1 MAAVTAAMAAATLAI
16 IVQDQTPLRAAARE
30 SAQQQAVLWQGDVVE
45 VRGER
50 QGYLQVYDYRRER
63 GGYVRAARTRPLSTG
78 GSDAPGLLAV
88 MRFLRDTPGAEA
100 LGIAYAAAYLKAA
113 PARDITAEPFDA
125 LGGMAER
132 LAQRA
137 SQRQGAQAEAVTAAH
152 LEVAAQYGVTLRGIE
167 RDGEVRLCYDGD
179 AWRRAMAL
187 PATPAQRLRAVLGQ
201 TRPDCLGPA
210 QPGAAPPAFTQ
221 EHAALLDSVP
231 AQDLP
236 AYLQNRLAMR
246 KALVWSALAFQ
257 QARKGN
263 APAAAYALQW
273 LAAVNRE
280 ELAEEDQAAYTEA
293 AIRAGAIRWGAA
305 PGQATAAQP
314 VPGGLAVAL
323 EPGQPGET
331 CVLLTD
337 DRHPRGAPLLRR
349 CTYGVVWPASARA
362 HPSGAA
368 LALAVQPMEGW
379 RELWLLRRDGQQW
392 RADVLP
398 PGSSNPDIGYA
409 EFAGWV
415 PGAEKM
421 LVAREVRAEG
431 KFRRSFE
438 LVDMATLATER
449 SADKP
454 ESLSVFYKWQEP
466 AWKRTT
472 ISLR

>member
-1 MAAVTAAMAAATLAI
+1 MAGPVSAIAAATLAI
-16 IVQDQTPLRAAARE
+16 VVQDQTPLRAAARE

-63 GGYVRAARTRPLSTG
+63 GGYVRAARTRPLTMDG
-78 GSDAPGLLAV
+78 AEAPGLLAV
-88 MRFLRDTPGAEA
+88 VRFLRDTPGAEA
-100 LGIAYAAAYLKAA
+100 LGIAYTAAYLKAA
-113 PARDITAEPFDA
+113 PARTITAEPFDA

-137 SQRQGAQAEAVTAAH
+137 SLRQGAQAEAVTAAH
-152 LEVAAQYGVTLRGIE
+152 LEVASQYGVTMRSIE

-187 PATPAQRLRAVLGQ
+187 PMTAMQRARAALGQ
-201 TRPDCLGPA
+201 TRPDCLGPER
-210 QPGAAPPAFTQ
+210 PGAPPPAFTPD
-221 EHAALLDSVP
+221 HAALLDAVP
-231 AQDLP
+231 LQDLP
-236 AYLQNRLAMR
+236 AYLQNRVQVR
-246 KALVWSALAFQ
+246 KALVWSAIAFQ

-263 APAAAYALQW
+263 APAAERALQL
-273 LAAVNRE
+273 LAAVNRD
-280 ELAEEDQAAYTEA
+280 ELAEEDQGAYTEA
-293 AIRAGAIRWGAA
+293 AVRVGAVRWGAA
-305 PGQATAAQP
+305 VPASAAAG
-314 VPGGLAVAL
+314 PGGLAVAT

-337 DRHPRGAPLLRR
+337 DRHARTSPLLRR
-349 CTYGVVWPASARA
+349 CTYGVVWQASARV
-362 HPSGAA
+362 HPSGTA

-392 RADVLP
+392 RVDVLP

-415 PGAEKM
+415 PGADKM
-421 LVAREVRAEG
+421 LVAREVRADG
-431 KFRRSFE
+431 RLRRSFE

-449 SADKP
+449 SADRP

-472 ISLR
+472 VSLR

>member
-1 MAAVTAAMAAATLAI
+1 MAGAITAIAAATLAI
-16 IVQDQTPLRAAARE
+16 VVQDQTPLRAAARE

-63 GGYVRAARTRPLSTG
+63 GGYVRAARTRPLATSDK
-78 GSDAPGLLAV
+78 DAPELLAV
-88 MRFLRDTPGAEA
+88 VRFLRDTPGAEA
-100 LGIAYAAAYLKAA
+100 LGIAYTAAYLKAA
-113 PARDITAEPFDA
+113 PARAITAEPFDA

-137 SQRQGAQAEAVTAAH
+137 SMRQGAQAEAVTAAH
-152 LEVAAQYGVTLRGIE
+152 LEVAAQYGVTLRSIE

-187 PATPAQRLRAVLGQ
+187 PNTAMQRARAVLAQ
-201 TRPDCLGPA
+201 TRPDCLAPERPGSPA
-210 QPGAAPPAFTQ
+210 PVFTL

-231 AQDLP
+231 VQDVP
-236 AYLQNRLAMR
+236 PYVQNRLYLR
-246 KALVWSALAFQ
+246 KAVVWSAIAFQ
-257 QARKGN
+257 QARKGS
-263 APAAAYALQW
+263 APAAERALQW

-280 ELAEEDQAAYTEA
+280 ELAEEDQAAYAEA
-293 AIRAGAIRWGAA
+293 AVRTGAARWGAVANVA
-305 PGQATAAQP
+305 PPPGA
-314 VPGGLAVAL
+314 GGLAVAL
-323 EPGQPGET
+323 APGEPGET

-337 DRHPRGAPLLRR
+337 DRHPLNVPLLRR
-349 CTYGVVWPASARA
+349 CTYGVVWPASARP

-379 RELWLLRRDGQQW
+379 RELWLLRREGQQW
-392 RADVLP
+392 RVDVLP
-398 PGSSNPDIGYA
+398 PGGSNPDLGYA

-415 PGAEKM
+415 PGADKM
-421 LVAREVRAEG
+421 LVAREVRADG

-449 SADKP
+449 SADRP

-472 ISLR
+472 VIMAR